1 MLLRT
6 YYERIKV
13 KMSMNNLKLITTENF
28 EDVAPCDF
36 WADINDEYFLTRE
49 QIGRALGYNNPTNA
63 IKNIHLKHKER
74 LDKFSTTVTLGMM
87 EGNRFVKRKRLIYNL
102 QGIMFIIQSAQVKKE
117 LKEKLLVEI
126 QDKIGNRELIV
137 ITERKEL
144 SFVNDLEEFL
154 SAFNIKGIAQY
165 KIDDKYRIDYY
176 IPDLKIAIEYDE
188 NSHKNYNKNE
198 EKIREEYIN
207 SKLGCK
213 FIRVSDDNSDIK
225 NIGIVAKEL
234 YNYAQPNI

>member
-1 MLLRT
+1 
-6 YYERIKV
+6 
-13 KMSMNNLKLITTENF
+13 MSMNNLKFITTENF
-28 EDVAPCDF
+28 EEATPCDF
-36 WADINDEYFLTRE
+36 WVDINDEYFLTRE

>member
-1 MLLRT
+1 
-6 YYERIKV
+6 
-13 KMSMNNLKLITTENF
+13 MSMNNLKLITTENF
-28 EDVAPCDF
+28 EEITPCDF

-49 QIGRALGYNNPTNA
+49 QIGRALGYNNPTKA
-63 IKNIHLKHKER
+63 IDNIHHKHEKR
-74 LDKFSTTVTLGMM
+74 LNKFSTTVTLGMM

-117 LKEKLLVEI
+117 LKEKLLAEI
-126 QDKIGNRELIV
+126 QDKIGNKELIV

-234 YNYAQPNI
+234 YNYAQPNT

>member
-1 MLLRT
+1 
-6 YYERIKV
+6 
-13 KMSMNNLKLITTENF
+13 MNNLKLITTENF
-28 EDVAPCDF
+28 EEITPCDF

-49 QIGRALGYNNPTNA
+49 QIGRALGYNNPTKA
-63 IKNIHLKHKER
+63 IDNIHHKHEKR
-74 LDKFSTTVTLGMM
+74 LNKFSTTVTLGMM

-117 LKEKLLVEI
+117 LKEKLLAEI
-126 QDKIGNRELIV
+126 QDKIGNKELIV

-234 YNYAQPNI
+234 YNYAQPNT

>member
-1 MLLRT
+1 MT
-6 YYERIKV
+6 KA

-28 EDVAPCDF
+28 EEITPCDF

-49 QIGRALGYNNPTNA
+49 QIGRALGYNNPTKA
-63 IKNIHLKHKER
+63 IDNIHHKHEKR
-74 LDKFSTTVTLGMM
+74 LNKFSTTVTLGMM

-117 LKEKLLVEI
+117 LKEKLLAEI
-126 QDKIGNRELIV
+126 QDKIGNKELIV

-234 YNYAQPNI
+234 YNYAQPNT